1 MGRWYRLTSHA
12 SPMMPSLRCRYR
24 PARDLVYEV
33 LGLIGTG
40 GMGEVYR
47 ARHEAQSRRRPQMPS
62 GGVRRRPRPARA
74 VSSGGPVLGPESS
87 QHRPDLWSRGWGPFA
102 RARPRARRGADSG
115 RPHRPAPVEPADA
128 LRIALQIAQ
137 ALEAA
142 HGQSVIHRDL
152 KPANVKVRDDGTVKV
167 LDFGLA
173 KAFEPAQPAIGEAA
187 NSPTRNRA
195 TALGVIL
202 GTAAYMAPEQAKG
215 KPVDK
220 RADIWAFG
228 VVLYEMLSGRRL
240 FRGEDVSDTLAEV
253 LKTDPD
259 WAALPAS
266 TPSAIRQLLRRCLER
281 DQAPATTSPT
291 RLEIEEAL
299 SAPVRP
305 ASNEPTGWPPRTA
318 AGSLGSPAPPRRR
331 PPLL

>member
-1 MGRWYRLTSHA
+1 MVSRMGAIRPRSSSSSSRSRLWPTA
-12 SPMMPSLRCRYR
+12 SP
-24 PARDLVYEV
+24 
-33 LGLIGTG
+33 G
-40 GMGEVYR
+40 
-47 ARHEAQSRRRPQMPS
+47 
-62 GGVRRRPRPARA
+62 
-74 VSSGGPVLGPESS
+74 
-87 QHRPDLWSRGWGPFA
+87 
-102 RARPRARRGADSG
+102 
-115 RPHRPAPVEPADA
+115 PVEPADA

-187 NSPTRNRA
+187 NSPTLTNRA

-228 VVLYEMLSGRRL
+228 VVLCEMLSGRRL
-240 FRGEDVSDTLAEV
+240 FRGEDVGHAGRGAQDGSRLGRT
-253 LKTDPD
+253 
-259 WAALPAS
+259 AS
-266 TPSAIRQLLRRCLER
+266 LDAVRDSATASPMPRAGSKRRLH
-281 DQAPATTSPT
+281 DIADA

-305 ASNEPTGWPPRTA
+305 ASNEPTGVSRRERLLWLVGLAGAAAASAATA
-318 AGSLGSPAPPRRR
+318 LNLRPAPIDPPERCVFRSSFHGQRRR
-331 PPLL
+331 SGSRPTGARLRLGVGRREEPALASTIRKRRTPILFQAPKVWAAA